1 MWKKMC
7 KKVFSVFVAIC
18 FIMVQSMSVSAEGNN
33 GMSVEQLNT
42 ILNGMD
48 SIVLQLENWGLSDR
62 EINEWFQFTPR
73 ESTFY
78 ETTQVNTVSYT
89 GSFVME
95 HSDIS
100 PEYKGATAYGSY
112 DGNPP
117 SSNEIQKQRI
127 QSIYAVALQYFH
139 SDFYQGP
146 NKNGEDFGNY
156 LTYLYLSHYID
167 GPGRAPVASDLP
179 YIISRDDV
187 QAYDQFLSYAKLS
200 NWATQLANFGSAAYS
215 NFDYF
220 TNLNAINTVDQLLF
234 DATDDMAMAAV
245 NGYNTSGAIVSI
257 APLIKS
263 FFDENYYTASTD
275 EQLTQETFKY
285 VSSQLYALDFYKN
298 FDKNITDTITN
309 LLITT
314 FISVLC
320 SSVSLMGLLVSVIPL
335 YVYEVTGLIQAAV
348 LVNLQYSFSG
358 RHAVRTGIYIGF

>member
-1 MWKKMC
+1 MC
-7 KKVFSVFVAIC
+7 KKTWGKIFSVFVAVCLI
-18 FIMVQSMSVSAEGNN
+18 IVQSMNVNAAGNSGLN
-33 GMSVEQLNT
+33 ADQLNT
-42 ILNGMD
+42 ILNGLD
-48 SIVLQLENWGLSDR
+48 SIVLQLESWGLNDR

-78 ETTQVNTVSYT
+78 QTTQVSTIPYA

-95 HSDIS
+95 DTDGST
-100 PEYKGATAYGSY
+100 EYKGITAYGSY

-117 SSNEIQKQRI
+117 STNQIQRQRI
-127 QSIYAVALQYFH
+127 QNIFGVALQYFY
-139 SDFYQGP
+139 SDFYQGD
-146 NKNGEDFGNY
+146 NQSGEDFGKY

-179 YIISRDDV
+179 YIISSDDI
-187 QAYDQFLSYAKLS
+187 QAYNQFLSSAKLS

-215 NFDYF
+215 DFDYF
-220 TNLNAINTVDQLLF
+220 YNLNAINTIDKILF
-234 DATDDMAMAAV
+234 DATDDMAMAAL

-275 EQLTQETFKY
+275 EELTQETFNY
-285 VSSQLYALDFYKN
+285 VSSQLYALDFYKDY
-298 FDKNITDTITN
+298 DKNITDTITN

-320 SSVSLMGLLVSVIPL
+320 SSVSLIGLLVSVIPL

-358 RHAVRTGIYIGF
+358 RHAVRTGIYLGF